1 MPAQPE
7 PILFPRK
14 ALDQRFAVL
23 LLNSMYDAVD
33 SLDFIP
39 MVRPHTWRTSLCN
52 TRGCSAKQAGVST
65 AKSALDDYAEIGLL
79 VMHVWLQQAS
89 VASVLSKSNNVHI
102 CTG

>member
-1 MPAQPE
+1 MAQATRAASLFDSGRSFLGVPAQPE

-39 MVRPHTWRTSLCN
+39 MVRPHTWRRSLCK
-52 TRGCSAKQAGVST
+52 TCGCSAKQG
-65 AKSALDDYAEIGLL
+65 
-79 VMHVWLQQAS
+79 
-89 VASVLSKSNNVHI
+89 
-102 CTG
+102 CF